1 MNIVINGKHVELTE
15 ALTSYVRE
23 KFSKLT
29 NYFEHIIEIDVTLSV
44 EQTKNKEDRQTV
56 EVTIWANG
64 AVLRA
69 CESSFDM
76 YASVDLVLDKLER
89 QIVKYKEKLKDI
101 PRRTAHQKREREA
114 THTVL
119 SLSEK
124 TSEAN
129 EPKIIRTKKFALK
142 PMFADEAAMQ
152 LDLLGQDF
160 VVFSNAQTNE
170 VNVVY
175 RRNDGNIGLIEPHF

>member
-29 NYFEHIIEIDVTLSV
+29 TYFEHIIEIDVTLSV

-76 YASVDLVLDKLER
+76 YAGVDLVLDKLER
-89 QIVKYKEKLKDI
+89 QLIKYKEKIKDV

-114 THTVL
+114 THSVL
-119 SLSEK
+119 SLTEK
-124 TSEAN
+124 SGIMN

-152 LDLLGQDF
+152 LELLGQDF

>member
-1 MNIVINGKHVELTE
+1 MNIVINGRHVELTE
-15 ALTSYVRE
+15 ALNNYVRE
-23 KFSKLT
+23 KFSKLA

-44 EQTKNKEDRQTV
+44 EQAKNKEDRQTV
-56 EVTIWANG
+56 DVTIWANG

-69 CESSFDM
+69 SESSFDM

-89 QIVKYKEKLKDI
+89 QIVKYKEKLKDV

-124 TSEAN
+124 FSDAN

-152 LDLLGQDF
+152 LELLGQDF
-160 VVFSNAQTNE
+160 VVFSNAQTSE

>member
-15 ALTSYVRE
+15 ALTSYVTE

-29 NYFEHIIEIDVTLSV
+29 NYFEHIIEVDVTLSV
-44 EQTKNKEDRQTV
+44 EQTKNKEDRQVV

-76 YASVDLVLDKLER
+76 YAAIDMVLDKLER
-89 QIVKYKEKLKDI
+89 QLIKYKEKLKNI
-101 PRRTAHQKREREA
+101 PRRTAHLKKEREA
-114 THTVL
+114 THKIL
-119 SLSEK
+119 SMTERDDSE
-124 TSEAN
+124 EN
-129 EPKIIRTKKFALK
+129 PKIMRSKKFALK
-142 PMFADEAAMQ
+142 PMFTDEAAMQ
-152 LDLLGQDF
+152 LELLNQDF